1 MREFKYQNESGS
13 KKGNWFLNRFDYFE
27 FYGFEGMA
35 AMQFRS
41 VIMCIAY
48 MFVLAY
54 ADIWLVL
61 LLLWPLYV
69 AVVTL
74 FLLQQK
80 RCKYRGYFLFPKRII
95 QTLKV
100 HQKEVDPF
108 DFDSIASLEN
118 VNLSKGFAQHKYNQR
133 K

>member
-27 FYGFEGMA
+27 FHGFEGMRT
-35 AMQFRS
+35 MQLRS

-48 MFVLAY
+48 IFVLAH

-80 RCKYRGYFLFPKRII
+80 RCKYRGYFLFPKRIV
-95 QTLKV
+95 QTLKT

-108 DFDSIASLEN
+108 DFDSIASLEH
-118 VNLSKGFAQHKYNQR
+118 VNSSKGFAQHKYNHR